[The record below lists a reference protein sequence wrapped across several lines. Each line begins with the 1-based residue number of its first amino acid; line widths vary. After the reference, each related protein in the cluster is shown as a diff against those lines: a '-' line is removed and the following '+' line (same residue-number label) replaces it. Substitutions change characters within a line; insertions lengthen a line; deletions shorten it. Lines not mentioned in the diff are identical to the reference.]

1 MIGAEARP
9 RQGSIR
15 ISGQF
20 LARYPLCSAVRRI
33 MHTITV
39 YCRVMKEM
47 IMKLRIWAPLVV
59 ALGAVVAGPATA
71 DVTQLEWKSFDT
83 SRYSQEV
90 TECDRLAGHPDD
102 PNKVVPGLGT
112 RAMDLPAAIQ
122 ACRAD
127 LANDP
132 QNPRLQYQL
141 ARALTYNGR
150 VGEAL
155 PIIEQAVSAGYP
167 QAIFVTGYLYLE
179 GAYSAP
185 KNICRAGELIRESAL
200 YGRLAGQL
208 GFPAYVLAGRFAE
221 CEVSQTRE
229 ELIELVETAR
239 KTRLDYYPS
248 VLAETL
254 LTQLKTPPASEVA
267 AE

>member
-1 MIGAEARP
+1 
-9 RQGSIR
+9 
-15 ISGQF
+15 
-20 LARYPLCSAVRRI
+20 
-33 MHTITV
+33 
-39 YCRVMKEM
+39 MKHGNQ
-47 IMKLRIWAPLVV
+47 WVV
-59 ALGAVVAGPATA
+59 GLGAFVLAMGVSAQAE
-71 DVTQLEWKSFDT
+71 VTGLTWKSFDS

-102 PNKVVPGLGT
+102 PHKVVPGLGT

-122 ACRAD
+122 ACRND
-127 LANDP
+127 LVKDP

-150 VGEAL
+150 VTEAL
-155 PIIEQAVSAGYP
+155 PIIEQSAAAGYP

-185 KNICRAGELIRESAL
+185 KDACRAAELIRESAL

-208 GFPAYVLAGRFAE
+208 GYPAYVLAGRFTGCAT
-221 CEVSQTRE
+221 SQARE
-229 ELIELVETAR
+229 ELIEFVETAR
-239 KTRLDYYPS
+239 KTRLDYYPA
-248 VLAETL
+248 VLAESL
-254 LTQLKTPPASEVA
+254 LAQLKAEGSSA

>member
-1 MIGAEARP
+1 MNGMMIGRL
-9 RQGSIR
+9 G
-15 ISGQF
+15 G
-20 LARYPLCSAVRRI
+20 
-33 MHTITV
+33 
-39 YCRVMKEM
+39 
-47 IMKLRIWAPLVV
+47 WAWVCGV
-59 ALGAVVAGPATA
+59 AMALGHAGHASAAEPAA
-71 DVTQLEWKSFDT
+71 SGVTQLEWKSFDA

-102 PNKVVPGLGT
+102 PHKVVPGLGT

-122 ACRAD
+122 ACRTD
-127 LANDP
+127 LAKDA

-150 VGEAL
+150 VTEAL
-155 PIIEQAVSAGYP
+155 PIIEQSAAAGYP

-185 KNICRAGELIRESAL
+185 KNPCRAAELIRESAL

-208 GFPAYVLAGRFAE
+208 GYPAYVLAGRFEGCAT
-221 CEVSQTRE
+221 SQARE

-239 KTRLDYYPS
+239 KTRLDYYPA
-248 VLAETL
+248 VLAESL
-254 LTQLKTPPASEVA
+254 LAQLKA
-267 AE
+267 AGESAGE